1 MSRHRLASLPIDH
14 LEAEFAAF
22 PLASEAAFS
31 LGVTTLRRDLGGA
44 TKALWRAA
52 ERHFVG
58 QFPSF
63 SLTELGHLRDKIW
76 FGAADG
82 RESTIGAYLANLA
95 GTRLQAHGMVAR
107 PKPLSADEA
116 HCEAP
121 GPRGRMR
128 WRWLAFA
135 LPDDWL
141 LAALPGAARAGRID
155 LLSPHLVR
163 MLAEEGYAEIHCHLG
178 GAVRF
183 PDLWV
188 GLTRAFADSGF
199 GAKSLRSE
207 GAAFENG
214 EHMAPWLLRGCL
226 ARLLLARFLAR
237 RDSATDFDA
246 FLDDWARRWPAT
258 HSLPLHPLFGAL
270 ADLRQPRRGPRGGYA
285 ALQVLYTH
293 LSGLA
298 RLPLRDAASQH
309 GDLIQHGDPIAR
321 FFPPL
326 GAVTPEHRLMAVGLA
341 RLPLRDAASQHG
353 DLIQHGDPI
362 ARFFPPLRTVTPEH
376 RLMAVGLAYLAEN
389 PQDRSFALLFWQMA
403 RLRGLFYRHVT
414 QRPMTP
420 GLEWF
425 IRFYQRMRTV
435 TKRLKIRQSNDLVMI
450 PSALALNGAKCG
462 LRSLEMRIAPDESI
476 SKMHRRVKDALDIA
490 DKQNPVAPVEL
501 GFVVHFQK
509 ERSDTKHAKP
519 GAMGRGSHA
528 DPSPRANSFGFR
540 YGRYYGARRRE
551 ALALA
556 RLLLHKPGHLAMVRG
571 LDVCTDEMAIPNW
584 VLAPLFR
591 YVSEAAMLASSV
603 SGLPALRRTLH
614 VGEDFPHL
622 MGGLRRI
629 DEVVHRLPLA
639 EGDRIGHGLA
649 LGIDPEDWA
658 ARGGM
663 VAMPAEERLFDL
675 AWEWEMYARGACTP
689 PDAVRILRVQRE
701 IERLTNA
708 VFGAVTTPS
717 CIVQLMDHLYSERAL
732 QRVGFPG
739 LNRERSA
746 SLLERYLTSGEI
758 FRRGQ
763 ALQQVDATQDLPAL
777 HVLRAAVKRSLA
789 QRSIVIETNP
799 TSNLLIAHAA
809 DLDRHP
815 LWRLSTPDEP
825 LDLAIG
831 SDDPLTF
838 ATSLPEEY
846 QVVADSLMLR
856 GQAHEEALAWVHR
869 ARKTGLKARFT
880 QWPRTGPPCRPVIGR
895 APKPPP

>member
-31 LGVTTLRRDLGGA
+31 LGVTTLRPDLGGA

-76 FGAADG
+76 FGAAEG

-107 PKPLSADEA
+107 PKPLSAAEA
-116 HCEAP
+116 HGEAP

-237 RDSATDFDA
+237 RGSATDFDA

-298 RLPLRDAASQH
+298 RLPLRDAAIQH

-326 GAVTPEHRLMAVGLA
+326 GA
-341 RLPLRDAASQHG
+341 
-353 DLIQHGDPI
+353 
-362 ARFFPPLRTVTPEH
+362 VTPEH

-425 IRFYQRMRTV
+425 IRFYGRMRKV
-435 TKRLKIRQSNDLVMI
+435 ARQFPDRVMI
-450 PSALALNGAKCG
+450 RSALALHGAGSG

-476 SKMHRRVKDALDIA
+476 SKMHRRVKDALAIA

-509 ERSDTKHAKP
+509 ERADTKHAKP

-689 PDAVRILRVQRE
+689 PDAMRILRVQRE
-701 IERLTNA
+701 IEHLA
-708 VFGAVTTPS
+708 GAIFDQPKTPS

-732 QRVGFPG
+732 QRAGFPG

-777 HVLRAAVKRSLA
+777 RVLRAAVKRSLA

-846 QVVADSLMLR
+846 QVVADSLMLM
-856 GQAHEEALAWVHR
+856 GQAHDEALAWVHR

-880 QWPRTGPPCRPVIGR
+880 QCPRTGPPCRPVIGR